1 MLDKLATKIAGLNTS
16 MFYDLV
22 FKREALGSGEGF
34 IIGSGK
40 WEDAQVTEAMHV
52 LRKDIWFLYRS
63 KQTRQIIS

>member
-40 WEDAQVTEAMHV
+40 WEDAQVTEAMHL
-52 LRKDIWFLYRS
+52 LRKDI
-63 KQTRQIIS
+63 